1 MCANNQFV
9 LTHVVAWFY
18 IIALYFQSLLV
29 EKRNED

>member
-18 IIALYFQSLLV
+18 TIALYIQCLFPCSK
-29 EKRNED
+29 EK